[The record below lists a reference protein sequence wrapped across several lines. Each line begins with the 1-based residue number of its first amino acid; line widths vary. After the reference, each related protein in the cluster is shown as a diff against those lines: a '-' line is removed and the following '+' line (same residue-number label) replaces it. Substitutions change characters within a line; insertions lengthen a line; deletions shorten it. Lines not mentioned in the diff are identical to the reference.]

1 MYVMYMSCMSCSW
14 LATDRAPP
22 AFVRFS
28 VSLLFLTRSCS
39 VDGVGGGGGVGYQ
52 GHVQSAWNTF
62 LPNKLLMLR
71 SALFRGNF

>member
-1 MYVMYMSCMSCSW
+1 MGTVYVMYVMYMSCMSCSW

-39 VDGVGGGGGVGYQ
+39 VDGVGWGGWGGVSGSCAECVE
-52 GHVQSAWNTF
+52 HVLA
-62 LPNKLLMLR
+62 
-71 SALFRGNF
+71 